1 MQQLLSLVAKLNKTS
16 VVMHRT
22 NYPGK
27 RASLSGILTGPILGL
42 FGVFFVGIPQPL
54 ILGATLRPSTHLIS
68 IIKSLS
74 FYFGVCVCVCTGACI
89 PHLSMKWLSC
99 LQEFQD
105 ETVSENCLPP
115 LYNSF

>member
-1 MQQLLSLVAKLNKTS
+1 MEYTQNEQPSVTVVQRYNTMLGEKTS

-27 RASLSGILTGPILGL
+27 RASLSGILIGPILGL
-42 FGVFFVGIPQPL
+42 FGAFFVGIPQPL

-74 FYFGVCVCVCTGACI
+74 FYFGVCVCVYGGMHT
-89 PHLSMKWLSC
+89 STS
-99 LQEFQD
+99 
-105 ETVSENCLPP
+105 V
-115 LYNSF
+115 